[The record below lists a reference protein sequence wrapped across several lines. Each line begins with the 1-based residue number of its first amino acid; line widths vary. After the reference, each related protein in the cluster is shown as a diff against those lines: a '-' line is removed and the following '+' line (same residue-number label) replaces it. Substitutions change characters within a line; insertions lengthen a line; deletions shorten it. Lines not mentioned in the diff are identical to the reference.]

1 MNRFFEGFSQ
11 SLANLS
17 GNKTRSFLTM
27 LGIIVGVFAIIGII
41 SIGEAG
47 KLSIKRDLE
56 SFGSN
61 LAAIWAEKKSDTIY
75 KPLNKYDVEFLKN
88 LSYIEELSPILS
100 LYRDV
105 RIENYKLQTAIIGVN
120 ENYFSLNNRKID
132 KGRFFTSFENQHF
145 RRVCVITEGIKKDL
159 FDRNS
164 IEDPVGKVIKI
175 GDFPFFII
183 GVIKKV
189 ELKSILAGLVREE
202 RDVYIPENTMKTT
215 FGVNRI
221 NYILFSLKKGIKPN
235 IVKKTITSL
244 FKIRKGENTYYGTQ
258 FIESQIKQF
267 TSLMTTITLIIA
279 LIGGLS
285 LLVGGIGIMNI
296 MLISVT
302 ERTKEIGIKK
312 AIGATEGMILKEFLQ
327 EAIILSLIGAF
338 IGTIIGISITVLLE
352 LAIKWQIY
360 ISPLAIVIAIVFS
373 TFIGALFGSIPA
385 KKASALHPIDALR
398 YE

>member
-159 FDRNS
+159 FD
-164 IEDPVGKVIKI
+164 
-175 GDFPFFII
+175 
-183 GVIKKV
+183 
-189 ELKSILAGLVREE
+189 IL
-202 RDVYIPENTMKTT
+202 
-215 FGVNRI
+215 
-221 NYILFSLKKGIKPN
+221 
-235 IVKKTITSL
+235 
-244 FKIRKGENTYYGTQ
+244 
-258 FIESQIKQF
+258 
-267 TSLMTTITLIIA
+267 
-279 LIGGLS
+279 
-285 LLVGGIGIMNI
+285 
-296 MLISVT
+296 
-302 ERTKEIGIKK
+302 
-312 AIGATEGMILKEFLQ
+312 
-327 EAIILSLIGAF
+327 
-338 IGTIIGISITVLLE
+338 
-352 LAIKWQIY
+352 
-360 ISPLAIVIAIVFS
+360 
-373 TFIGALFGSIPA
+373 
-385 KKASALHPIDALR
+385 
-398 YE
+398 